1 MEFLHTLVPLTAHAG
16 LHDHLHHAG
25 EHSEWLHML
34 QHAVLDS
41 LKALPFLFLAYLLI
55 EYLEHK
61 ASAKMKNG
69 LHRLGPYGP
78 IGGALL
84 GILPQCG
91 FSVAASNFYA
101 GRIISVGTLLA
112 VFLSTSD
119 EAIPI
124 LLSQPG
130 MRRYV
135 LPVLGV
141 KLVSAILFGFLADF
155 CVRFFRKKEEEA
167 PFEELCAE
175 CDCDHHG
182 VFRSALHHT
191 VRIFLFIL
199 LVNLLMEL
207 AIHFVGEEKIAGL
220 LLSGSVFQPFLT
232 ALIGL
237 IPNCA
242 ASVIL
247 TELFMAGSLTF
258 GSCIAGLCAGAGM
271 GVVVLFRTNRRVKE
285 NLLILAVLYG
295 SAVLTGLIVNLF

>member
-1 MEFLHTLVPLTAHAG
+1 M
-16 LHDHLHHAG
+16 
-25 EHSEWLHML
+25 
-34 QHAVLDS
+34 
-41 LKALPFLFLAYLLI
+41 
-55 EYLEHK
+55 EHK

-69 LHRLGPYGP
+69 LQKLGPFGP
-78 IGGALL
+78 VGGALL
-84 GILPQCG
+84 GIVPQCG

-124 LLSQPG
+124 LLSQPE
-130 MRRYV
+130 MREYI
-135 LPVLGV
+135 LPMLLV
-141 KLVSAILFGFLADF
+141 KLVSAIVFGFLVDF
-155 CVRFFRKKEEEA
+155 AAGRFLKREEEA

-182 VFRSALHHT
+182 IVHSALHHT
-191 VRIFLFIL
+191 VHIFIFIL
-199 LVNLLMEL
+199 LVNLVLGF
-207 AIHFVGEEKIAGL
+207 AIEFIGEDTISGL
-220 LLSGSVFQPFLT
+220 LLNGSVFQPFLT

-247 TELFMAGSLTF
+247 TELFTAGSLSF

-271 GVVVLFRTNRRVKE
+271 GVVVLFRTNHRLKE
-285 NLLILAVLYG
+285 NFAILGTLYVT
-295 SAVLTGLIVNLF
+295 AVLTGLIINLF

>member
-1 MEFLHTLVPLTAHAG
+1 MDILNEA
-16 LHDHLHHAG
+16 
-25 EHSEWLHML
+25 LHML
-34 QHAVLDS
+34 EHSVLDA
-41 LKALPFLFLAYLLI
+41 LKTLPFLFLAYVLI

-61 ASAKMKNG
+61 GSSKLKNS
-69 LHRLGPYGP
+69 LQKLGKCGP
-78 IGGALL
+78 IGGAVL
-84 GILPQCG
+84 GVIPQCG

-124 LLSQPG
+124 LLSQPE
-130 MRRYV
+130 MRSYI
-135 LPVLGV
+135 LPMMLV
-141 KLVSAILFGFLADF
+141 KLISAIVFGFTTDLLIRLFAKSDD
-155 CVRFFRKKEEEA
+155 EA

-182 VFRSALHHT
+182 VVRSALHHT
-191 VRIFLFIL
+191 IHIFLFIFA
-199 LVNLLMEL
+199 VNIIMEC
-207 AIHFVGEEKIAGL
+207 AIHFIGEDTISGL

-242 ASVIL
+242 ASVII
-247 TELFMAGSLTF
+247 TELFSAGSLSF

-271 GVVVLFRTNRRVKE
+271 GIVVLFRANRRVRE
-285 NLLILAVLYG
+285 NITILITLYL
-295 SAVLTGLIVNLF
+295 SSVVTGMIVNLF

>member
-1 MEFLHTLVPLTAHAG
+1 MEILEELTHI
-16 LHDHLHHAG
+16 L
-25 EHSEWLHML
+25 E
-34 QHAVLDS
+34 HAVLDA
-41 LKALPFLFLAYLLI
+41 LKTVPFLFLAYLLI
-55 EYLEHK
+55 EYMEHR
-61 ASAKMKNG
+61 ASDKMKNG
-69 LHRLGPYGP
+69 LQKLGSFGP

-84 GILPQCG
+84 GIVPQCG

-124 LLSQPG
+124 LLSQPE
-130 MRRYV
+130 MRGYI
-135 LPVLGV
+135 LPVLVV
-141 KLVSAILFGFLADF
+141 KLISAIVFGFAVDLVVKYF
-155 CVRFFRKKEEEA
+155 LKKEEEA

-182 VFRSALHHT
+182 IFRSALHHT
-191 VRIFLFIL
+191 VWIFLFIL
-199 LVNLLMEL
+199 LVNLVMEF
-207 AIHFVGEEKIAGL
+207 AIHFVGEEKISAL
-220 LLSGSVFQPFLT
+220 LLNGSVFQPFLT

-247 TELFMAGSLTF
+247 TELFTAGSLEF

-271 GVVVLFRTNRRVKE
+271 GIIVLFRTNRRVKE
-285 NLLILAVLYG
+285 NLAILITLYG
-295 SAVLTGLIVNLF
+295 TAVLTGLIVNLF

>member
-1 MEFLHTLVPLTAHAG
+1 MKILEELIHLSEHALVDA
-16 LHDHLHHAG
+16 
-25 EHSEWLHML
+25 
-34 QHAVLDS
+34 
-41 LKALPFLFLAYLLI
+41 LKTLPFLFLAYVLI

-61 ASAKMKNG
+61 ASTKMKNG
-69 LHRLGPYGP
+69 LQKLGPFGP
-78 IGGALL
+78 VGGALL
-84 GILPQCG
+84 GVIPQCG

-130 MRRYV
+130 MRRYI
-135 LPVLGV
+135 LPILLIKVIAAIAVGL
-141 KLVSAILFGFLADF
+141 LVDFFLQ
-155 CVRFFRKKEEEA
+155 RFSRKEEDA

-191 VRIFLFIL
+191 IRIFLFIL
-199 LVNLLMEL
+199 IVNLAMEL
-207 AIHFVGEEKIAGL
+207 AIHFIGEEKISGV

-247 TELFMAGSLTF
+247 TELFMAGSLTL
-258 GSCIAGLCAGAGM
+258 GSCVAGLCAGAGM
-271 GVVVLFRTNRRVKE
+271 GVVVLFRTNRRVQE
-285 NLLILAVLYG
+285 NFAILSALYG
-295 SAVLTGLIVNLF
+295 FSVLIGLIVNLF

>member
-1 MEFLHTLVPLTAHAG
+1 
-16 LHDHLHHAG
+16 
-25 EHSEWLHML
+25 
-34 QHAVLDS
+34 
-41 LKALPFLFLAYLLI
+41 
-55 EYLEHK
+55 
-61 ASAKMKNG
+61 MKNG
-69 LHRLGPYGP
+69 LQKLGPFGP
-78 IGGALL
+78 VGGALL
-84 GILPQCG
+84 GVLPQCG

-101 GRIISVGTLLA
+101 GRIISAGTLLA

-130 MRRYV
+130 MRKYI
-135 LPVLGV
+135 LPILLIKVISAVAVGL
-141 KLVSAILFGFLADF
+141 LVDLILRRVG
-155 CVRFFRKKEEEA
+155 KKEEEA

-191 VRIFLFIL
+191 IQIFLFIL
-199 LVNLLMEL
+199 VVNLAMEC
-207 AIHFVGEEKIAGL
+207 AIHFIGEEKISGV

-247 TELFMAGSLTF
+247 TELFTAGSLSL

-285 NLLILAVLYG
+285 NLMLLAALYGFAVLI
-295 SAVLTGLIVNLF
+295 GLIVNLF

>member
-1 MEFLHTLVPLTAHAG
+1 MEILEELIHLAEHA
-16 LHDHLHHAG
+16 L
-25 EHSEWLHML
+25 
-34 QHAVLDS
+34 LDA
-41 LKALPFLFLAYLLI
+41 LKTLPFLFLAYVLI

-69 LHRLGPYGP
+69 LQKLGPFGP
-78 IGGALL
+78 VGGALL
-84 GILPQCG
+84 GVLPQCG

-101 GRIISVGTLLA
+101 GRIISAGTLLA

-130 MRRYV
+130 MRKYI
-135 LPVLGV
+135 LPILLIKVISAVAVGL
-141 KLVSAILFGFLADF
+141 LVDLILRRVG
-155 CVRFFRKKEEEA
+155 KKEEEA

-191 VRIFLFIL
+191 IQIFLFIL
-199 LVNLLMEL
+199 VVNLAMEC
-207 AIHFVGEEKIAGL
+207 AIHFIGEEKISGV

-247 TELFMAGSLTF
+247 TELFTAGSLSL

-285 NLLILAVLYG
+285 NLMLLAALYGFAVLI
-295 SAVLTGLIVNLF
+295 GLIVNLF

>member
-1 MEFLHTLVPLTAHAG
+1 MDILNEA
-16 LHDHLHHAG
+16 
-25 EHSEWLHML
+25 LHML
-34 QHAVLDS
+34 EHSVLDA
-41 LKALPFLFLAYLLI
+41 LKTLPFLFLAYVLI

-61 ASAKMKNG
+61 GSSKLKNS
-69 LHRLGPYGP
+69 LQKLGKFGP
-78 IGGALL
+78 IGGAVL
-84 GILPQCG
+84 GVIPQCG

-124 LLSQPG
+124 LLSQPA
-130 MRRYV
+130 MRSYI
-135 LPVLGV
+135 LPIMLV
-141 KLVSAILFGFLADF
+141 KLISAVAVGFIVDFIVSVFS
-155 CVRFFRKKEEEA
+155 KTEEEA

-191 VRIFLFIL
+191 VHIFIFIFA
-199 LVNLLMEL
+199 VNMIMEL
-207 AIHFVGEEKIAGL
+207 AMHFIGEENISGL
-220 LLSGSVFQPFLT
+220 LLSGSFLQPFLT

-242 ASVIL
+242 ASVII
-247 TELFMAGSLTF
+247 TELFTTGSLSF

-271 GVVVLFRTNRRVKE
+271 GVVVLFRANRRVKE
-285 NLLILAVLYG
+285 NIAILAALYI
-295 SAVLTGLIVNLF
+295 SAVIIGMIVNLF